1 MNYEQKCIKTS
12 FIFEVE
18 KVAGNSNQNGDNSN
32 LKNIGNEKVEVEVE
46 GNIILSSTPSIEMRK
61 ELV

>member
-1 MNYEQKCIKTS
+1 M
-12 FIFEVE
+12 
-18 KVAGNSNQNGDNSN
+18 AGNSNQNGENDN

-46 GNIILSSTPSIEMRK
+46 GNIILPSTPSIEMRK